1 MSESHSLRK
10 TSGQQLR
17 QTRVWGE
24 KTDPGPRVWDT
35 EAVRSPVCQ
44 ASESRPRVY
53 TDRPGPSSSA
63 LVCIVGPSSGPSW
76 PGSPGWGKLASSFHF
91 PECWEDGQ
99 AKHKGFKTLS
109 PPPMRV
115 HSQTTGKPSLLK
127 LRSSEPISPPSP
139 PPPLR
144 APPRLQ
150 VAPTQVNVLCCCI
163 YVPISEKHTAGP
175 L

>member
-35 EAVRSPVCQ
+35 EAMRSSVSP
-44 ASESRPRVY
+44 SESRPGVY
-53 TDRPGPSSSA
+53 TDSPGPSSST

-76 PGSPGWGKLASSFHF
+76 PGPPGWRKLASSFHF

-99 AKHKGFKTLS
+99 AKPKGFKTLCTPKPQENQAFS
-109 PPPMRV
+109 SFEAQNTSPRPPPRPH
-115 HSQTTGKPSLLK
+115 HSEHPQGF
-127 LRSSEPISPPSP
+127 RWPPH
-139 PPPLR
+139 R
-144 APPRLQ
+144 
-150 VAPTQVNVLCCCI
+150 
-163 YVPISEKHTAGP
+163 
-175 L
+175 